1 MANTRC
7 VVMNILMLITH
18 GMQKPVI
25 MQEIRLFVPACKS
38 VLSIRPP
45 VVWGL
50 CFARIF
56 TMVNFILI
64 LKLDI
69 LCYAKMCIMHMGS

>member
-1 MANTRC
+1 
-7 VVMNILMLITH
+7 MNILMLITH

-25 MQEIRLFVPACKS
+25 IQEIRLFVPECKS

-50 CFARIF
+50 CFSRIF

-69 LCYAKMCIMHMGS
+69 LCYAKMYIMHMGS